1 MNILNNDYPLVHNEA
16 AHRFE
21 MHIEGHTAFIEYS
34 PAGNNLLII
43 AHTEV
48 PPALEG
54 KGVGKMLTEKVL
66 NYIEEQGWTII
77 PLCPF
82 ASAYIKRHPE
92 WDRIVHKTNIH

>member
-1 MNILNNDYPLVHNEA
+1 MNEINDMPLIHNEA

-21 MHIEGHTAFIEYS
+21 MHINGYVPFIEYS
-34 PAGNNLLII
+34 RAAHSLLII

-48 PPALEG
+48 PTQLEG
-54 KGVGKMLTEKVL
+54 RGIGKIMIEKML
-66 NYIEEQGWTII
+66 NYAEEQAWKII

-92 WDRIVHKTNIH
+92 WQRIVSGLPQ